1 MATANYAANKEQT
14 DAILY
19 WSFVDNLEHQLTS
32 CKKFAIVALSD
43 GSKLSY
49 LVVKWSVAG
58 HVQEWN
64 SQQTESNKVNEMS
77 E

>member
-1 MATANYAANKEQT
+1 M
-14 DAILY
+14 
-19 WSFVDNLEHQLTS
+19 DNLEHQLTS